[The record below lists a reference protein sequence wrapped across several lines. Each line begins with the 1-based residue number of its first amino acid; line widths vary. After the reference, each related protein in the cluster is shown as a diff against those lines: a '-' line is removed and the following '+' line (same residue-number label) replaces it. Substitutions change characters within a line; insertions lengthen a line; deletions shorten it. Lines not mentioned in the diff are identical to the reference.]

1 MRNIA
6 DVQVSVDEETG
17 WFVAVLL
24 DADGVEVDNVHAP
37 SLTSLVSQMVGSGD
51 ARLVERALAA
61 AKAAR

>member
-1 MRNIA
+1 MRSIV

-37 SLTSLVSQMVGSGD
+37 SRTALVAALTGSLVPLLRG
-51 ARLVERALAA
+51 ATLR
-61 AKAAR
+61 